1 MNMHIEPVTKK
12 LPITILTGFLG
23 SGKTTLLNYILTER
37 HGHRIAVIENEFGEV
52 DVDSDLVLA
61 SDEEIFQMQNGCICC
76 FVDVRNDLIDVMKKL
91 LSHKDKFDHIIVE
104 TSGLADPTPVATAF
118 FVDRSVADEVEL
130 DAIVTLVDAMH
141 IDQHLYDP
149 VLDGSDNQAVNQI
162 VAADR
167 ILVNKVDLASEEG
180 LGELEG
186 SLRKLNQTAPI
197 LRSTYGQVDLSNI
210 LGVKGFRPSYV
221 RERAEI
227 LDIDMDDDRDAHGH
241 HSHDCHDAACSHP
254 DHDHGHHIE
263 CHDAA
268 CDNPDH
274 HHDHGDKHG
283 HAPVTALR
291 PHRHDATV
299 KSHSFVYPQSFDGEK
314 LAGFLKDYLGE
325 HGDDIFR
332 TKGIVS
338 VANDDRFFVLQAVH
352 KLVDFRP
359 DHAWGED
366 TPKSKFVFIG
376 RNLDRDGIDRN
387 LRACLAA

>member
-1 MNMHIEPVTKK
+1 MNMHIEPASRQK

-91 LSHKDKFDHIIVE
+91 LGHKDKFDHIIIE

-130 DAIVTLVDAMH
+130 DAVVTLVDAMH

-167 ILVNKVDLASEEG
+167 IIVNKIDLADEHAIG
-180 LGELEG
+180 ALEG

-197 LRSTYGQVDLSNI
+197 LRSSYGVVDLSNI
-210 LGVKGFRPSYV
+210 LGVNGFRPSYV

-227 LDIDMDDDRDAHGH
+227 LDIDMDDDHDAHH
-241 HSHDCHDAACSHP
+241 HQ
-254 DHDHGHHIE
+254 HH

-268 CDNPDH
+268 CDHPDH
-274 HHDHGDKHG
+274 AHHQP
-283 HAPVTALR
+283 ARL
-291 PHRHDATV
+291 PHQHDATV

-314 LAGFLKDYLGE
+314 LSAFLKDYLGE
-325 HGDDIFR
+325 RGADIFR

-338 VANDDRFFVLQAVH
+338 VANDERFFVLQAVH

-366 TPKSKFVFIG
+366 TRKSKFVFIG

>member
-1 MNMHIEPVTKK
+1 MNMHIEPASQQK

-37 HGHRIAVIENEFGEV
+37 HGHRIAVIENEYGEV

-130 DAIVTLVDAMH
+130 DAVVTLVDAMH

-167 ILVNKVDLASEEG
+167 ILVNKIDLA
-180 LGELEG
+180 GEDALG
-186 SLRKLNQTAPI
+186 SLETSLRRLNQTAPI
-197 LRSTYGQVDLSNI
+197 LRSSYGKVDLSNI

-227 LDIDMDDDRDAHGH
+227 LDIDMDDDRDAEH
-241 HSHDCHDAACSHP
+241 HHHHDCKEPCCDHAH
-254 DHDHGHHIE
+254 HDHGHH
-263 CHDAA
+263 
-268 CDNPDH
+268 H
-274 HHDHGDKHG
+274 HHDHGRA
-283 HAPVTALR
+283 HATPLR
-291 PHRHDATV
+291 PHQHDATV
-299 KSHSFVYPQSFDGEK
+299 KSHSFVYPEAFDGEK
-314 LAGFLKDYLGE
+314 LAGFLKGYLGE

-338 VANDDRFFVLQAVH
+338 VAGDDRFFVLQAVH

-366 TPKSKFVFIG
+366 KRKSKFVFIG
-376 RNLDRDGIDRN
+376 RNLDRESIDRN
-387 LRACLAA
+387 LRACLVP

>member
-1 MNMHIEPVTKK
+1 MNMHIEPASKK

-227 LDIDMDDDRDAHGH
+227 LDIDMDDDGDAHGH
-241 HSHDCHDAACSHP
+241 HSHDCHDAACAHA
-254 DHDHGHHIE
+254 DHDHRIE

-268 CDNPDH
+268 CDDPDH
-274 HHDHGDKHG
+274 HHD

-314 LAGFLKDYLGE
+314 LAGFLKNYLGE

>member
-1 MNMHIEPVTKK
+1 MNMHIQPAERK

-37 HGHRIAVIENEFGEV
+37 HGHRIAVIENEYGEV

-118 FVDRSVADEVEL
+118 FVDRNVAEEVEL

-167 ILVNKVDLASEEG
+167 ILVNKIDLAEEEA
-180 LGELEG
+180 LGSLEG
-186 SLRKLNQTAPI
+186 SLRRLNQTAPI
-197 LRSTYGQVDLSNI
+197 LRSSYGKVDLSNI
-210 LGVKGFRPSYV
+210 LGVNGFRPSYV

-227 LDIDMDDDRDAHGH
+227 LDIDLDDDHDAHGH
-241 HSHDCHDAACSHP
+241 HDHDCHDAACEHP
-254 DHDHGHHIE
+254 DHDH
-263 CHDAA
+263 A
-268 CDNPDH
+268 
-274 HHDHGDKHG
+274 HDHRHGDEGGKAG
-283 HAPVTALR
+283 PISLR

-299 KSHSFVYPQSFDGEK
+299 KSHSFVYPEPFDGEK
-314 LAGFLKDYLGE
+314 LAAFLKDYLAE

-338 VANDDRFFVLQAVH
+338 VAGDERFFVLQAVH
-352 KLVDFRP
+352 KLVDFRA

-366 TPKSKFVFIG
+366 KPKSKFVFIG
-376 RNLDRDGIDRN
+376 RNLDRAGIDRN
-387 LRACLAA
+387 LRACLAT

>member
-1 MNMHIEPVTKK
+1 MNMHIQPAERK

-37 HGHRIAVIENEFGEV
+37 HGHRIAVIENEYGEV

-130 DAIVTLVDAMH
+130 DAVVTLVDALH

-167 ILVNKVDLASEEG
+167 ILVNKIDLAEEHA
-180 LGELEG
+180 LDSLEG

-197 LRSTYGQVDLSNI
+197 LRSTYGKVDLSNI
-210 LGVKGFRPSYV
+210 LGVNGFKPSYV

-227 LDIDMDDDRDAHGH
+227 LDIDMDDDHDAH

-254 DHDHGHHIE
+254 DHHHDHGHH
-263 CHDAA
+263 
-268 CDNPDH
+268 
-274 HHDHGDKHG
+274 HG
-283 HAPVTALR
+283 HDQGHAQKPALR
-291 PHRHDATV
+291 PHSHDATV
-299 KSHSFVYPQSFDGEK
+299 KSHSFVYPQPFDGEK
-314 LAGFLKDYLGE
+314 LAGFLKGYLGE

-338 VANDDRFFVLQAVH
+338 VADDDRFFVLQAVH

-366 TPKSKFVFIG
+366 NRKSKFVFIG

-387 LRACLAA
+387 LRACLAI

>member
-1 MNMHIEPVTKK
+1 MHIEPASQQK

-37 HGHRIAVIENEFGEV
+37 HGHRIAVIENEYGEV

-130 DAIVTLVDAMH
+130 DAVVTLVDAMH

-167 ILVNKVDLASEEG
+167 ILVNKIDLA
-180 LGELEG
+180 GEDALG
-186 SLRKLNQTAPI
+186 SLETSLRRLNQTAPI
-197 LRSTYGQVDLSNI
+197 LRSSYGKVDLSNI

-227 LDIDMDDDRDAHGH
+227 LDIDMDDDRDAEH
-241 HSHDCHDAACSHP
+241 HHHHDCKEPCCDHAH
-254 DHDHGHHIE
+254 HDHGHH
-263 CHDAA
+263 
-268 CDNPDH
+268 H
-274 HHDHGDKHG
+274 HHDHGRE
-283 HAPVTALR
+283 HATPLR
-291 PHRHDATV
+291 PHQHDATV
-299 KSHSFVYPQSFDGEK
+299 KSHSFVYPEAFDGEK
-314 LAGFLKDYLGE
+314 LAGFLKGYLGE

-338 VANDDRFFVLQAVH
+338 VAGDDRFFVLQAVH

-366 TPKSKFVFIG
+366 KRKSKFVFIG
-376 RNLDRDGIDRN
+376 RNLDRESIDRN
-387 LRACLAA
+387 LRACLVP

>member
-1 MNMHIEPVTKK
+1 MNMHIEPASQQK

-37 HGHRIAVIENEFGEV
+37 HGHRIAVIENEYGEV

-130 DAIVTLVDAMH
+130 DAVVTLVDAMH

-167 ILVNKVDLASEEG
+167 ILVNKIDLA
-180 LGELEG
+180 GEDALG
-186 SLRKLNQTAPI
+186 SLETSLRRLNQTAPI
-197 LRSTYGQVDLSNI
+197 LRSSYGKVDLSNI

-227 LDIDMDDDRDAHGH
+227 LDIDMDDDHDAEH
-241 HSHDCHDAACSHP
+241 HHHHDCKEPCCDHAH
-254 DHDHGHHIE
+254 HDHGHH
-263 CHDAA
+263 
-268 CDNPDH
+268 H
-274 HHDHGDKHG
+274 HHDHGRA
-283 HAPVTALR
+283 HATALR
-291 PHRHDATV
+291 PHQHDATV
-299 KSHSFVYPQSFDGEK
+299 KSHSFVYPEAFDGEK
-314 LAGFLKDYLGE
+314 LAGFLKGYLGE

-338 VANDDRFFVLQAVH
+338 VAGDDRFFVLQAVH

-366 TPKSKFVFIG
+366 KRKSKFVFIG
-376 RNLDRDGIDRN
+376 RNLDRESIDRN
-387 LRACLAA
+387 LRACLVP

>member
-1 MNMHIEPVTKK
+1 
-12 LPITILTGFLG
+12 
-23 SGKTTLLNYILTER
+23 
-37 HGHRIAVIENEFGEV
+37 
-52 DVDSDLVLA
+52 
-61 SDEEIFQMQNGCICC
+61 
-76 FVDVRNDLIDVMKKL
+76 
-91 LSHKDKFDHIIVE
+91 
-104 TSGLADPTPVATAF
+104 
-118 FVDRSVADEVEL
+118 
-130 DAIVTLVDAMH
+130 
-141 IDQHLYDP
+141 
-149 VLDGSDNQAVNQI
+149 
-162 VAADR
+162 
-167 ILVNKVDLASEEG
+167 
-180 LGELEG
+180 
-186 SLRKLNQTAPI
+186 
-197 LRSTYGQVDLSNI
+197 VDLSNI
-210 LGVKGFRPSYV
+210 LGVNGFRPSYV

-227 LDIDMDDDRDAHGH
+227 LDIDMDDDRDAHAH
-241 HSHDCHDAACSHP
+241 HSHDCDDAACGHP
-254 DHDHGHHIE
+254 DHDHGHHPE
-263 CHDAA
+263 CHDAT
-268 CDNPDH
+268 CDHPDH
-274 HHDHGDKHG
+274 GHDHKHD
-283 HAPVTALR
+283 HATALR

>member
-1 MNMHIEPVTKK
+1 MNMHIEPASQQK

-37 HGHRIAVIENEFGEV
+37 HGHRIAVIENEYGEV

-130 DAIVTLVDAMH
+130 DAVVTLVDAMH

-167 ILVNKVDLASEEG
+167 ILVNKIDLA
-180 LGELEG
+180 GEDALG
-186 SLRKLNQTAPI
+186 SLETSLRRLNQTAPI
-197 LRSTYGQVDLSNI
+197 LRSSYGKVDLSNI

-227 LDIDMDDDRDAHGH
+227 LDMDMDDDRDAEH
-241 HSHDCHDAACSHP
+241 HHHHDCKEPCCDHAH
-254 DHDHGHHIE
+254 HDHGHH
-263 CHDAA
+263 
-268 CDNPDH
+268 H
-274 HHDHGDKHG
+274 HHDHGRA
-283 HAPVTALR
+283 HATPLR
-291 PHRHDATV
+291 PHQHDATV
-299 KSHSFVYPQSFDGEK
+299 KSHSFVYPEAFDGEK
-314 LAGFLKDYLGE
+314 LAGFLKGYLGE

-338 VANDDRFFVLQAVH
+338 VAGDDRFFVLQAVH

-366 TPKSKFVFIG
+366 KRKSKFVFIG
-376 RNLDRDGIDRN
+376 RNLDRESIDRN
-387 LRACLAA
+387 LRACLVP

>member
-1 MNMHIEPVTKK
+1 MNMHIEPATKK

-118 FVDRSVADEVEL
+118 FVDRSVAEEVEL
-130 DAIVTLVDAMH
+130 DAVVTLVDAMH

-167 ILVNKVDLASEEG
+167 ILVNKIDLASEEA
-180 LGELEG
+180 LGSLEG

-197 LRSTYGQVDLSNI
+197 LRSTYGKVDLSNI
-210 LGVKGFRPSYV
+210 LGVNGFRPSYV

-241 HSHDCHDAACSHP
+241 HSHECHDAACDHPDHGHAHHHDCHDEACDHP
-254 DHDHGHHIE
+254 DHDHGH
-263 CHDAA
+263 
-268 CDNPDH
+268 
-274 HHDHGDKHG
+274 G
-283 HAPVTALR
+283 HQTALR
-291 PHRHDATV
+291 PHSHDATV

>member
-1 MNMHIEPVTKK
+1 MNMHIEPATQK

-130 DAIVTLVDAMH
+130 DAVVTLVDAKH

-167 ILVNKVDLASEEG
+167 IIVNKIDLAGEEA
-180 LGELEG
+180 LGSLER

-197 LRSTYGQVDLSNI
+197 LRSSYGVVDLSNI
-210 LGVKGFRPSYV
+210 LGVNGFRPSYV

-227 LDIDMDDDRDAHGH
+227 LDIDMDDDHDAHGH
-241 HSHDCHDAACSHP
+241 HHHECHDGACDHP
-254 DHDHGHHIE
+254 DHDHVHH
-263 CHDAA
+263 
-268 CDNPDH
+268 P
-274 HHDHGDKHG
+274 GHG
-283 HAPVTALR
+283 HSDGKGRAHAAALR
-291 PHRHDATV
+291 PHSHDATV
-299 KSHSFVYPQSFDGEK
+299 KSHSFVYPHSFDGEK
-314 LAGFLKDYLGE
+314 LATFLKDYLGE
-325 HGDDIFR
+325 RGDDIFR

-359 DHAWGED
+359 DHSWGED
-366 TPKSKFVFIG
+366 ARKSKFVFIG

>member
-1 MNMHIEPVTKK
+1 MNMHIQPAERK

-37 HGHRIAVIENEFGEV
+37 HGHRIAVIENEYGEV

-118 FVDRSVADEVEL
+118 FVDRSVAEEVEL

-167 ILVNKVDLASEEG
+167 ILVNKIDLAEEDA
-180 LGELEG
+180 LGSLEG

-197 LRSTYGQVDLSNI
+197 LRSSYGKVDLSNI
-210 LGVKGFRPSYV
+210 LGVNGFRPSYV

-227 LDIDMDDDRDAHGH
+227 LDIDLDDDRDAHGH
-241 HSHDCHDAACSHP
+241 HDHDCHDAACDHP
-254 DHDHGHHIE
+254 DHDHAH
-263 CHDAA
+263 
-268 CDNPDH
+268 DH
-274 HHDHGDKHG
+274 HHGDEGGKAG
-283 HAPVTALR
+283 PISLR

-299 KSHSFVYPQSFDGEK
+299 KSHSFVYPEPFDGEK
-314 LAGFLKDYLGE
+314 LAAFLKDYLAE

-338 VANDDRFFVLQAVH
+338 VADDERFFVLQAVH
-352 KLVDFRP
+352 KLVDFRA

-366 TPKSKFVFIG
+366 KPKSKFVFIG
-376 RNLDRDGIDRN
+376 RNLDREGIDRN

>member
-1 MNMHIEPVTKK
+1 MNIHIEAANQQK

-118 FVDRSVADEVEL
+118 FVDRTVADEVEL
-130 DAIVTLVDAMH
+130 DAVVTLVDAKH

-167 ILVNKVDLASEEG
+167 IIVNKIDLAGEEA
-180 LGELEG
+180 LGSLEG

-197 LRSTYGQVDLSNI
+197 LRSSYGVVELSNI
-210 LGVKGFRPSYV
+210 LGINGFRPSYV
-221 RERAEI
+221 RDRAEI
-227 LDIDMDDDRDAHGH
+227 LDIDLDEDHDAHH
-241 HSHDCHDAACSHP
+241 HIHADCHDPACDHP
-254 DHDHGHHIE
+254 DHDHPDHDHH
-263 CHDAA
+263 
-268 CDNPDH
+268 H
-274 HHDHGDKHG
+274 HHDHG
-283 HAPVTALR
+283 HAHEPVRR
-291 PHRHDATV
+291 PHQHDATV
-299 KSHSFVYPQSFDGEK
+299 KSHSFVYPDPFDREK
-314 LAGFLKDYLGE
+314 LATFLKGYLGA

-338 VANDDRFFVLQAVH
+338 VADDDRFFVLQAVH

-366 TPKSKFVFIG
+366 KRKSKFVFIG

-387 LRACLAA
+387 LRACLAT

>member
-1 MNMHIEPVTKK
+1 MNMHIEPASKK

-118 FVDRSVADEVEL
+118 FVDRSVAEEVEL

-167 ILVNKVDLASEEG
+167 ILVNKIDLAEEDA
-180 LGELEG
+180 LGSLEG

-197 LRSTYGQVDLSNI
+197 LRSSYGKVDLSNI
-210 LGVKGFRPSYV
+210 LGVNGFRPSYV

-227 LDIDMDDDRDAHGH
+227 LDIDLDDDRDAHGLH
-241 HSHDCHDAACSHP
+241 DHDCHDAACDHP
-254 DHDHGHHIE
+254 DHDH
-263 CHDAA
+263 A
-268 CDNPDH
+268 
-274 HHDHGDKHG
+274 HDHRHGDEGGKAG
-283 HAPVTALR
+283 PISLR

-299 KSHSFVYPQSFDGEK
+299 KSHSFVYPEPFDGEK
-314 LAGFLKDYLGE
+314 LAAFLKDYLAE

-338 VANDDRFFVLQAVH
+338 VADDERFFVLQAVH
-352 KLVDFRP
+352 KLVDFRA

-366 TPKSKFVFIG
+366 KPKSKFVFIG
-376 RNLDRDGIDRN
+376 RNLDREGIDRN

>member
-1 MNMHIEPVTKK
+1 MNMHIEPVSQK

-167 ILVNKVDLASEEG
+167 IIVNKIDLAGEEA
-180 LGELEG
+180 LNSLEA

-197 LRSTYGQVDLSNI
+197 LRSSYGVVDLSNI
-210 LGVKGFRPSYV
+210 LGVNGFRPSYV

-227 LDIDMDDDRDAHGH
+227 LDIDMDDDHDAHGH
-241 HSHDCHDAACSHP
+241 HHDECHDAACDHP
-254 DHDHGHHIE
+254 DHDHGHH
-263 CHDAA
+263 
-268 CDNPDH
+268 
-274 HHDHGDKHG
+274 HDHGHG
-283 HAPVTALR
+283 QASVLR
-291 PHRHDATV
+291 PHSHDATV
-299 KSHSFVYPQSFDGEK
+299 KSHSFVYPHSFDGEK
-314 LAGFLKDYLGE
+314 LATFLKDYLGE
-325 HGDDIFR
+325 RGDDIFR

-338 VANDDRFFVLQAVH
+338 VANDERFFVLQAVH

-359 DHAWGED
+359 DHSWGED
-366 TPKSKFVFIG
+366 TRKSKFVFIG

>member
-1 MNMHIEPVTKK
+1 MNMHIQPANRK

-37 HGHRIAVIENEFGEV
+37 HGHRIAVIENEYGEV

-118 FVDRSVADEVEL
+118 FVDRGVAEEVEL
-130 DAIVTLVDAMH
+130 DAVVTLVDAKH

-167 ILVNKVDLASEEG
+167 ILVNKIDLASEEA
-180 LGELEG
+180 LGALEG

-197 LRSTYGQVDLSNI
+197 LRSSYGRVDLSNI
-210 LGVKGFRPSYV
+210 LGVNGFRPSYV

-227 LDIDMDDDRDAHGH
+227 LDIDMDDDGDAHGH
-241 HSHDCHDAACSHP
+241 HHHDCRDSACEH
-254 DHDHGHHIE
+254 
-263 CHDAA
+263 
-268 CDNPDH
+268 PDH
-274 HHDHGDKHG
+274 HHDHGHG
-283 HAPVTALR
+283 HRHASALR
-291 PHRHDATV
+291 PHSHDATV
-299 KSHSFVYPQSFDGEK
+299 ASHSFVYPEPFDGEK
-314 LAGFLKDYLGE
+314 LASFLKDYLGE
-325 HGDDIFR
+325 HGDGIFR

-338 VANDDRFFVLQAVH
+338 VAGDDRFFVLQAVH
-352 KLVDFRP
+352 KLVDFRA

-366 TPKSKFVFIG
+366 RRKSKFVFIG

>member
-1 MNMHIEPVTKK
+1 MNMHIQPAERK

-37 HGHRIAVIENEFGEV
+37 HGHRIAVIENEYGEV

-118 FVDRSVADEVEL
+118 FVDRSVAEEVEL

-167 ILVNKVDLASEEG
+167 ILVNKIDLAEEDA
-180 LGELEG
+180 LGSLEG

-197 LRSTYGQVDLSNI
+197 LRSSYGKVDLSNI
-210 LGVKGFRPSYV
+210 LGVNGFKPSYV

-227 LDIDMDDDRDAHGH
+227 LDIDLDDDRDAHGH
-241 HSHDCHDAACSHP
+241 HDHDCHDAACDHP
-254 DHDHGHHIE
+254 DHDH
-263 CHDAA
+263 A
-268 CDNPDH
+268 
-274 HHDHGDKHG
+274 HDHRHGDEGGKAG
-283 HAPVTALR
+283 PISLR

-299 KSHSFVYPQSFDGEK
+299 KSHSFVYPEPFDGEK

-338 VANDDRFFVLQAVH
+338 VAGDERFFVLQAVH
-352 KLVDFRP
+352 KLVDFRA

-366 TPKSKFVFIG
+366 KPKSKFVFIG
-376 RNLDRDGIDRN
+376 RNLDREGIDRN

>member
-1 MNMHIEPVTKK
+1 MHIEPASQQK

-37 HGHRIAVIENEFGEV
+37 HGHRIAVIENEYGEV

-130 DAIVTLVDAMH
+130 DAVVTLVDAMH

-167 ILVNKVDLASEEG
+167 ILVNKIDLA
-180 LGELEG
+180 GEDALG
-186 SLRKLNQTAPI
+186 SLETSLRRLNQTAPI
-197 LRSTYGQVDLSNI
+197 LRSSYGKVDLSNI

-227 LDIDMDDDRDAHGH
+227 LDIDMDDDRDAEH
-241 HSHDCHDAACSHP
+241 HHHHDCKERCCDHAH
-254 DHDHGHHIE
+254 HDHGHH
-263 CHDAA
+263 
-268 CDNPDH
+268 H
-274 HHDHGDKHG
+274 HHDHGRA
-283 HAPVTALR
+283 HATPLR
-291 PHRHDATV
+291 PHQHDATV
-299 KSHSFVYPQSFDGEK
+299 KSHSFVYPEAFDGEK
-314 LAGFLKDYLGE
+314 LAGFLKGYLGE

-338 VANDDRFFVLQAVH
+338 VAGDDRFFVLQAVH

-366 TPKSKFVFIG
+366 KRKSKFVFIG
-376 RNLDRDGIDRN
+376 RNLDRESIDRN
-387 LRACLAA
+387 LRACLVP

>member
-1 MNMHIEPVTKK
+1 MNMHIEPASKK

-118 FVDRSVADEVEL
+118 FVDRSVAEEVEL
-130 DAIVTLVDAMH
+130 DAVVTLVDAMH

-167 ILVNKVDLASEEG
+167 ILINKVDLASQEA
-180 LGELEG
+180 LGELET

-210 LGVKGFRPSYV
+210 LNVNGFRPSYV

-227 LDIDMDDDRDAHGH
+227 LDIDMDDDGDVEKRHD
-241 HSHDCHDAACSHP
+241 HDCHDESCDHPHHDHAHHDCTEAACDHP
-254 DHDHGHHIE
+254 DHRHAQDHGR
-263 CHDAA
+263 AQ
-268 CDNPDH
+268 PLS
-274 HHDHGDKHG
+274 
-283 HAPVTALR
+283 LR

-299 KSHSFVYPQSFDGEK
+299 KSHAFVYPQSFDGEK

-338 VANDDRFFVLQAVH
+338 VANDERFFVLQAVH

-366 TPKSKFVFIG
+366 TRKSKFVFIG

>member
-1 MNMHIEPVTKK
+1 MNMQVEPVSQK

-167 ILVNKVDLASEEG
+167 IIVNKIDLAGEEA
-180 LGELEG
+180 LGSLQA

-197 LRSTYGQVDLSNI
+197 LRSSYGVVDLSNI

-227 LDIDMDDDRDAHGH
+227 LDIDMDNDHDAHGH
-241 HSHDCHDAACSHP
+241 H
-254 DHDHGHHIE
+254 E

-268 CDNPDH
+268 CDHLDHDHGH
-274 HHDHGDKHG
+274 HHDHGQG
-283 HAPVTALR
+283 HAPAPALR
-291 PHRHDATV
+291 PHSHDATV
-299 KSHSFVYPQSFDGEK
+299 KSHSFVYPHSFDGEK
-314 LAGFLKDYLGE
+314 LATFLKDYLGE
-325 HGDDIFR
+325 RGDDIFR

-338 VANDDRFFVLQAVH
+338 VADDERFFVLQAVH

-359 DHAWGED
+359 DHSWGED
-366 TPKSKFVFIG
+366 TRKSKFVFIG

>member
-1 MNMHIEPVTKK
+1 MNMHIEPATKK

-227 LDIDMDDDRDAHGH
+227 LDIDMDDDRDAHGD
-241 HSHDCHDAACSHP
+241 HSQDCHDAACAHP
-254 DHDHGHHIE
+254 DHDHGHRIE

-274 HHDHGDKHG
+274 HHDHGDKHDQ
-283 HAPVTALR
+283 ATALR

>member
-1 MNMHIEPVTKK
+1 MNMHIEPASQQK

-23 SGKTTLLNYILTER
+23 SGNTTLLNYILTER
-37 HGHRIAVIENEFGEV
+37 HGHRIAVIENEYGEV

-130 DAIVTLVDAMH
+130 DAVVTLVDAMH

-167 ILVNKVDLASEEG
+167 ILVNKIDLA
-180 LGELEG
+180 GEDALG
-186 SLRKLNQTAPI
+186 SLETSLRRLNQTAPI
-197 LRSTYGQVDLSNI
+197 LRSSYGKVDLSNI

-227 LDIDMDDDRDAHGH
+227 LDIDMDDDRDAEH
-241 HSHDCHDAACSHP
+241 HHHHDCKERCCDHAH
-254 DHDHGHHIE
+254 HDHGHH
-263 CHDAA
+263 
-268 CDNPDH
+268 H
-274 HHDHGDKHG
+274 HHDHGRA
-283 HAPVTALR
+283 HATPLR
-291 PHRHDATV
+291 PHQHDATV
-299 KSHSFVYPQSFDGEK
+299 KSHSFVYPEAFDGEK
-314 LAGFLKDYLGE
+314 LAGFLKGYLGE

-338 VANDDRFFVLQAVH
+338 VAGDDRFFVLQAVH

-366 TPKSKFVFIG
+366 KRKSKFVFIG
-376 RNLDRDGIDRN
+376 RNLDRESIDRN
-387 LRACLAA
+387 LRACLVP

>member
-1 MNMHIEPVTKK
+1 MNMHIQPAERK

-37 HGHRIAVIENEFGEV
+37 HGHRIAVIENEYGEV

-118 FVDRSVADEVEL
+118 FVDRSVAEEVEL

-167 ILVNKVDLASEEG
+167 ILVNKIDLAEEDA
-180 LGELEG
+180 LGSLEG

-197 LRSTYGQVDLSNI
+197 LRSSYGKVDLSNI
-210 LGVKGFRPSYV
+210 LGVNGFRPSYV

-227 LDIDMDDDRDAHGH
+227 LDIDLDDDRDAHGH
-241 HSHDCHDAACSHP
+241 HDHDCHDAACDHP
-254 DHDHGHHIE
+254 DHDH
-263 CHDAA
+263 A
-268 CDNPDH
+268 
-274 HHDHGDKHG
+274 HDHRHGDEGGKAG
-283 HAPVTALR
+283 PISLR

-299 KSHSFVYPQSFDGEK
+299 KSHSFVYPEPFDGEK
-314 LAGFLKDYLGE
+314 LAAFLKDYLAE

-338 VANDDRFFVLQAVH
+338 VADDERFFVLQAVH
-352 KLVDFRP
+352 KLVDFRA

-366 TPKSKFVFIG
+366 KPKSKFVFIG
-376 RNLDRDGIDRN
+376 RNLDREGIDRN

>member
-1 MNMHIEPVTKK
+1 MNMHIEPASQQK

-37 HGHRIAVIENEFGEV
+37 HGHRIAVIENEYGEV

-118 FVDRSVADEVEL
+118 FVDRSVGDEVEL
-130 DAIVTLVDAMH
+130 DAVVTLVDAMH

-167 ILVNKVDLASEEG
+167 ILVNKIDLAEEEA
-180 LGELEG
+180 LG
-186 SLRKLNQTAPI
+186 SLETSLRRLNQTAPI
-197 LRSTYGQVDLSNI
+197 LRSSYGKVDLSNI

-227 LDIDMDDDRDAHGH
+227 LDIDMDDDHGADHHHHDCKEPCCEHPHDDHGH
-241 HSHDCHDAACSHP
+241 HHHG
-254 DHDHGHHIE
+254 HDHGHPHE
-263 CHDAA
+263 S
-268 CDNPDH
+268 
-274 HHDHGDKHG
+274 
-283 HAPVTALR
+283 ALR
-291 PHRHDATV
+291 PHQHDATV
-299 KSHSFVYPQSFDGEK
+299 NSHSFVFPEAFDGEK
-314 LAGFLKDYLGE
+314 LASFLKDYLGE
-325 HGDDIFR
+325 HGGDIFR

-338 VANDDRFFVLQAVH
+338 VAGDDRFFVLQAVH

-366 TPKSKFVFIG
+366 KRKSKFVFIG
-376 RNLDRDGIDRN
+376 RNLDRVSIDRN
-387 LRACLAA
+387 LRACLVP

>member
-1 MNMHIEPVTKK
+1 MNMHIEPASQQK

-37 HGHRIAVIENEFGEV
+37 HGHRIAVIENEYGEV

-130 DAIVTLVDAMH
+130 DAVVTLVDAMH

-167 ILVNKVDLASEEG
+167 ILVNKIDLAEEEA
-180 LGELEG
+180 LG
-186 SLRKLNQTAPI
+186 SLETSLRRLNQTAPI
-197 LRSTYGQVDLSNI
+197 LRSSYGKVDLSNI

-227 LDIDMDDDRDAHGH
+227 LDIDMDDDHHHHDCKEPCCEHLHDDHGH
-241 HSHDCHDAACSHP
+241 HHHG
-254 DHDHGHHIE
+254 HDHGHPHE
-263 CHDAA
+263 
-268 CDNPDH
+268 
-274 HHDHGDKHG
+274 
-283 HAPVTALR
+283 TALR
-291 PHRHDATV
+291 PHQHDATV
-299 KSHSFVYPQSFDGEK
+299 NSHSFVFPEAFDGEK
-314 LAGFLKDYLGE
+314 LASFLKDYLGE
-325 HGDDIFR
+325 HGGDIFR

-338 VANDDRFFVLQAVH
+338 VAGDDRFFVLQAVH

-366 TPKSKFVFIG
+366 KRKSKFVFIG
-376 RNLDRDGIDRN
+376 RNLDRVSIDRN
-387 LRACLAA
+387 LRACLVP

>member
-1 MNMHIEPVTKK
+1 MNMHIEPASKK

-118 FVDRSVADEVEL
+118 FVDRSVAEEVEL
-130 DAIVTLVDAMH
+130 DAVVTLVDAMH

-210 LGVKGFRPSYV
+210 LGVNGFRPSYV

-227 LDIDMDDDRDAHGH
+227 LDIDMDDDRDAHAH
-241 HSHDCHDAACSHP
+241 HSHDCHDAACGHR
-254 DHDHGHHIE
+254 DHDHGHHLE
-263 CHDAA
+263 CHDAS
-268 CDNPDH
+268 CDHPDH
-274 HHDHGDKHG
+274 NHKHDH
-283 HAPVTALR
+283 APALR

-376 RNLDRDGIDRN
+376 RNLDRDSIDRN

>member
-1 MNMHIEPVTKK
+1 MNMHIEPASQQK

-37 HGHRIAVIENEFGEV
+37 HGHRIAVIENEYGEV

-130 DAIVTLVDAMH
+130 DAVVTLVDAMH

-167 ILVNKVDLASEEG
+167 ILVNKIDLA
-180 LGELEG
+180 GEDALG
-186 SLRKLNQTAPI
+186 SLETSLRRLNQTAPI
-197 LRSTYGQVDLSNI
+197 LRSSYGKVDLSNI

-227 LDIDMDDDRDAHGH
+227 LDIDMDDDRDAEH
-241 HSHDCHDAACSHP
+241 HHHHDCKERCCDHAH
-254 DHDHGHHIE
+254 HDHGHH
-263 CHDAA
+263 
-268 CDNPDH
+268 H
-274 HHDHGDKHG
+274 HHDHGRA
-283 HAPVTALR
+283 HATPLR
-291 PHRHDATV
+291 PHQHDATV
-299 KSHSFVYPQSFDGEK
+299 KSHSFVYPEAFDGEK
-314 LAGFLKDYLGE
+314 LAGFLKGYLGE

-338 VANDDRFFVLQAVH
+338 VAGDDRFFVLQAVH

-366 TPKSKFVFIG
+366 KRKSKFVFIG
-376 RNLDRDGIDRN
+376 RNLDRESIDRN
-387 LRACLAA
+387 LRACLVP

>member
-1 MNMHIEPVTKK
+1 MNMHIQPADRK

-37 HGHRIAVIENEFGEV
+37 HGHRIAVIENEYGEV

-118 FVDRSVADEVEL
+118 FVDRSVAEEVEL

-167 ILVNKVDLASEEG
+167 ILVNKIDLAEEDA
-180 LGELEG
+180 LGSLEG

-197 LRSTYGQVDLSNI
+197 LRSSYGKVDLANI
-210 LGVKGFRPSYV
+210 LGVNGFRPSYV

-227 LDIDMDDDRDAHGH
+227 LDIDLDDDRDAHDH
-241 HSHDCHDAACSHP
+241 HDHDCHDAACDHP
-254 DHDHGHHIE
+254 DHDH
-263 CHDAA
+263 A
-268 CDNPDH
+268 
-274 HHDHGDKHG
+274 HDHRHGDEGGKAG
-283 HAPVTALR
+283 PISLR

-299 KSHSFVYPQSFDGEK
+299 KSHSFVYPEPFDGEK
-314 LAGFLKDYLGE
+314 LAAFLKDYLAE

-338 VANDDRFFVLQAVH
+338 VADDERFFVLQAVH
-352 KLVDFRP
+352 KLVDFRA

-366 TPKSKFVFIG
+366 KPKSMFVFIG
-376 RNLDRDGIDRN
+376 RNLDREGIDRN